1 MFPSKILHAC
11 NSYKFSYTNTVCQ
24 KPLPQI
30 GLKILCFHKS
40 STWEHCCVSS
50 YMDVAIVVL
59 VTFSH
64 INTHSI
70 EALVFVDR
78 TRRSLWLRRQVA
90 LASCVISLG
99 CHPLSPTRPHQVPV
113 AVPARLPMGA
123 TGYNSSFCAS
133 SSRH

>member
-11 NSYKFSYTNTVCQ
+11 NSYKPSYKHGVPKAYTPDTAAR
-24 KPLPQI
+24 
-30 GLKILCFHKS
+30 S
-40 STWEHCCVSS
+40 SSWEHCCVSS
-50 YMDVAIVVL
+50 YMDVATVVL
-59 VTFSH
+59 VTLSH

-70 EALVFVDR
+70 SALVFVYR
-78 TRRSLWLRRQVA
+78 TGRSLWLRCQVA

>member
-11 NSYKFSYTNTVCQ
+11 NSYKPSYTNTVCQ
-24 KPLPQI
+24 KPIPQI
-30 GLKILCFHKS
+30 RLPAVPNGN
-40 STWEHCCVSS
+40 TVVCVSS
-50 YMDVAIVVL
+50 YMDVVIVVL
-59 VTFSH
+59 VTLSH

-70 EALVFVDR
+70 SALVFVYR
-78 TRRSLWLRRQVA
+78 TRRSLWLRCQVA